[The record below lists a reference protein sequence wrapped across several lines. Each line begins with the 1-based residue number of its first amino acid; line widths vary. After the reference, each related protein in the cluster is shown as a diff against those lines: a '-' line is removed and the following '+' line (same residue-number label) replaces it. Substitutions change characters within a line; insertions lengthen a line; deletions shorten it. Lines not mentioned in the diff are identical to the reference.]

1 MDRIES
7 KLRKFKKKF
16 FFNEWIK
23 GLLVTLIIGLVFLFV
38 VIVLE
43 YFGQF
48 GTEVRKGLFFS
59 SLGILLVLL
68 IRYTV
73 WPLFKWLSYE
83 RFFSDVDSAQVLRKK
98 LPEINDELLSYLEL
112 KGMGDSELVKASAD
126 QKAKI
131 LDNIQFDKAV
141 SFKENKKLFLLFLAP
156 VLLFLSIGLSEWGTK
171 FKESGVR
178 IVEYTQEYLPVA
190 PFQFINNTP
199 TKVVAN
205 REMSFSLLVGGD
217 YLSQNSF
224 VVINETR
231 ISLQRQSKEEWAK
244 KLLAPH
250 DDFSF
255 YFEVDGFK
263 SKSFEV
269 EVVSL
274 PVVSDF
280 SLEIIPPTYTKQ
292 PVKALKNVGDFQ
304 FYEGSKVV
312 WSLKG
317 KSIKNSWIK
326 INNDSLAFSD
336 QVVEST
342 VKQSFKYQFFLQNDD
357 STLAFPIVFSAQAIK
372 DLTPEIIDFSDSV
385 NYELGV
391 LEAYVEGQDDY
402 GVKSIQWIGLKD
414 TEEEVVLQSVRGN
427 ESTLSDYLLIDSIA
441 QLVNDGFT
449 SIVCRVFDNDAVHG
463 SKFKQ
468 SSKIRLKDISLS
480 EKHEFDKKR
489 IEEQNQSISTSKKEF
504 EKLQK
509 SIESL
514 QEQKNL
520 SRNKNQK
527 QKELV
532 EKFIEETK
540 KLEEKQK
547 AMEEKLNKLDGKKDL
562 ENEKKLNELLEKLND
577 PELQEFLES
586 LKEKA
591 QEDGLDKSDMD
602 QMNRELDYK
611 VDQLK
616 RLEELYKDAVFQMKL
631 DQQIERVEEAI
642 AKTEEALR
650 TQDLQKQEE
659 AEALT
664 EEVKKEQEE
673 LIEKNQELS
682 QEYSGL
688 EKTQEKAN
696 SASENSKKAT
706 ESQKKG
712 KSSDSKKSK
721 EQSKEDLEAL
731 QSLLSMMQSNMS
743 QEKKKEN
750 IEHLEQLLDN
760 VVWVSFKEE
769 GLFNTFSSID
779 LNNPEYKEQL
789 VEQGDLTS
797 KLELVKDSLDNLMAR
812 VPELD
817 PVLSKKV
824 IALKSQQEKSLE
836 ALQDGQ
842 LDQGTRFQR
851 DIMYNLNYI
860 AWVLSDVL
868 QQMRQDLA
876 NQQQGNQNCEKPG
889 GSSSS
894 PSASEMKNMQEK
906 LGKEFGESNPTPG
919 QKGKPDKGKN
929 GKEKG
934 EGEGKGSEG
943 RSGKEIMEM
952 LARQEMIRM
961 ELEKKNKGGENNGAI
976 ESMKEFERE
985 LLDPNISFEQ
995 KKERLREIETRLL
1008 EVEEAER
1015 TQEKEVKR
1023 ESKNKELYM
1032 TLKEE
1037 SKRKFLENK
1046 KGYKES
1052 HQNSPLLL
1060 QNFYQQIKKSYL
1072 NDSMD

>member
-7 KLRKFKKKF
+7 KLRKFKKKY

-23 GLLVTLIIGLVFLFV
+23 GLLVTFIVGLVFLFV

-59 SLGILLVLL
+59 SLGILLLL
-68 IRYTV
+68 LVRYTV
-73 WPLFKWLSYE
+73 WPLYKWMDYE
-83 RFFSDVDSAQVLRKK
+83 RFFSDVESADVLRKK

-112 KGMGDSELVKASAD
+112 KNMGNSELVKASAD

-141 SFKENKKLFLLFLAP
+141 SFKENKNLFLLFTVP
-156 VLLFLSIGLSEWGTK
+156 VLLFVFIGISEWGNE
-171 FKESGVR
+171 FKQSGVR
-178 IVEYTQEYLPVA
+178 IVEYTEEYLPVA
-190 PFQFINNTP
+190 PFQFINNSP
-199 TKVVAN
+199 NKVVAN
-205 REMSFSLLVGGD
+205 SEMTFSLNIEGE
-217 YLSQNSF
+217 YFSQNSF

-244 KLLAPH
+244 KLNAPH

-255 YFEVDGFK
+255 HYEVDGFK
-263 SKSFEV
+263 SKTFFV
-269 EVVSL
+269 KVISL

-280 SLEIIPPTYTKQ
+280 SIEIAPPAYTKQ
-292 PVKALKNVGDFQ
+292 PIKTLKNVGDFQ
-304 FYEGSKVV
+304 FYEGSTIR

-317 KSIKNSWIK
+317 KSIDSSWVL
-326 INNDSLAFSD
+326 INQDRFLFSN
-336 QVVEST
+336 QILSKT
-342 VKQSFKYQFFLQNDD
+342 FTQSFKYQFYLKNQD
-357 STLAFPIVFSAQAIK
+357 STVSFPLVFNAQSIADLA
-372 DLTPEIIDFSDSV
+372 PEIIEFSDSV
-385 NYELGV
+385 NHELGV
-391 LEAYVEGQDDY
+391 VEAYVSGQDDY
-402 GVKSIQWIGLKD
+402 GVKSIKWIGLTDEGK
-414 TEEEVVLQSVRGN
+414 EVELQSIVGS
-427 ESTLSDYLLIDSIA
+427 ELTLSDYLLIDSIE
-441 QLVNDGFT
+441 QLIERGVT
-449 SIVCRVFDNDAVHG
+449 SIICRVYDNDRVHG

-468 SSKIRLKDISLS
+468 SSKITLKKISLAD
-480 EKHEFDKKR
+480 KHLYDKKR
-489 IEEQNQSISTSKKEF
+489 IEEQNKSISSSKKEF
-504 EKLQK
+504 EKLQQ
-509 SIESL
+509 SIENL
-514 QEQKNL
+514 QEQKSAN
-520 SRNKNQK
+520 RNKNQK

-540 KLEEKQK
+540 KLEEQQK
-547 AMEEKLNKLDGKKDL
+547 ATEEKLDKLDQKKDL

-586 LKEKA
+586 MKEKA
-591 QEDGLDKSDMD
+591 QNEDLDQRDLD
-602 QMNRELDYK
+602 QMSQELEYK

-631 DQQIERVEEAI
+631 DQQIERIEEAI
-642 AKTEEALR
+642 KKTEESLKSG
-650 TQDLQKQEE
+650 DLKKQEE
-659 AEALT
+659 AEALAQ
-664 EEVKKEQEE
+664 EVKEEQED
-673 LIEKNQELS
+673 LIDKNEELS
-682 QEYSGL
+682 QEYQGL

-696 SASENSKKAT
+696 SAAEKSKKAT
-706 ESQKKG
+706 ESQKSG
-712 KSSDSKKSK
+712 KKSDSQKSK

-743 QEKKKEN
+743 QKKKKEN

-769 GLFNTFSSID
+769 GLYETFSSID
-779 LNNPEYKEQL
+779 LNNPTYKDQL

-797 KLELVKDSLDNLMAR
+797 KLQLVKDSLDDLMGR

-824 IALKSQQEKSLE
+824 IALSSQQEKALE
-836 ALQDGQ
+836 SLQDGQ
-842 LDQGTRFQR
+842 LDQGTRYQR
-851 DIMYNLNYI
+851 DIMYNLNFI

-906 LGKEFGESNPTPG
+906 LGKEFGQSNPTPG
-919 QKGKPDKGKN
+919 QQGNPDKGKN

-934 EGEGKGSEG
+934 QGEGEGSEG

-961 ELEKKNKGGENNGAI
+961 ELEKQNKGGINDGAI

-985 LLDPNISFEQ
+985 LLDPSISFED
-995 KKERLREIETRLL
+995 KKKRLQEIETRLL

-1032 TLKEE
+1032 SLKEE

-1046 KGYKES
+1046 TGYKES

-1060 QNFYQQIKKSYL
+1060 QNFYQQIKNLYL
-1072 NDSMD
+1072 NDSLE